1 MIRGVVFDFDDTLV
15 RSQQIKRDAFHVV
28 AEAAGAPREIVEAA
42 LARRPTADRFQ
53 IFGRIARML
62 ARGGHLPPGLEVDGL
77 ARRMVDEYSA
87 RCEER
92 ISVAPE
98 VPGAEGALR
107 ELCEAG
113 YALFVNSGTPTV
125 YLERLL
131 ERRSLTRFL
140 SGAFGAPA
148 DKLENLEQIA
158 RRAGLRPQEILVV
171 GDGEDDRIAAA
182 GMGCPFLA
190 VGDHGANFRE
200 EPAHRVS
207 DLSGL
212 RSLIRSLDGGEGE
225 SAGRGAAAA
234 RVGR

>member
-131 ERRSLTRFL
+131 ERRS
-140 SGAFGAPA
+140 
-148 DKLENLEQIA
+148 
-158 RRAGLRPQEILVV
+158 
-171 GDGEDDRIAAA
+171 
-182 GMGCPFLA
+182 MGCPFLA